1 MRDNRP
7 GEAEDAIKLARAAA
21 VRIGRETETDSP
33 TARTFGPVTVAMIT
47 AENASVLNK
56 HDRVLAIAERIPGNI
71 LNGDSASRNRHRLDV
86 AEALR
91 ATGRH
96 SEAMAILED
105 LYRTSPEWLIAQR
118 YARQILT
125 DLLMRCRSF
134 TPGVRHLIDALHIS
148 Y

>member
-21 VRIGRETETDSP
+21 VRIGRETETDSS

-86 AEALR
+86 AGALR
-91 ATGRH
+91 ATGT
-96 SEAMAILED
+96 L
-105 LYRTSPEWLIAQR
+105 
-118 YARQILT
+118 
-125 DLLMRCRSF
+125 
-134 TPGVRHLIDALHIS
+134 
-148 Y
+148 